1 MATPRLERMR
11 SLRERVED
19 TLSEHRNY
27 LVALLSK
34 YVAQGKGILQQHHLL
49 DAFEA
54 IEEHARNRLSEGHFL
69 EVLKSSQVSK
79 KSLICFIYFFYY
91 FCIYLFMCCPNLSEN
106 YQKISV
112 TSDAED

>member
-1 MATPRLERMR
+1 MATPTPRLERMR
-11 SLRERVED
+11 STRERVED
-19 TLSEHRNY
+19 TLNEHRNY

-54 IEEHARNRLSEGHFL
+54 IEDHARNRLSEGPFI

-79 KSLICFIYFFYY
+79 
-91 FCIYLFMCCPNLSEN
+91 
-106 YQKISV
+106 
-112 TSDAED
+112 

>member
-1 MATPRLERMR
+1 MATPRLERLR

-54 IEEHARNRLSEGHFL
+54 IEDHARDRLSEGNFL
-69 EVLKSSQVSK
+69 EVLKSSQVSMECV
-79 KSLICFIYFFYY
+79 SFCIFFHYFY
-91 FCIYLFMCCPNLSEN
+91 IYLFICCPNLSEN
-106 YQKISV
+106 FMLISRFLKLQV
-112 TSDAED
+112 

>member
-19 TLSEHRNY
+19 TLGEHRNY

-49 DAFEA
+49 DAFDA
-54 IEEHARNRLSEGHFL
+54 IEDHARNRLSEGLFL

-79 KSLICFIYFFYY
+79 Y
-91 FCIYLFMCCPNLSEN
+91 
-106 YQKISV
+106 
-112 TSDAED
+112 